1 MSHGT
6 HRRYDMACILGY
18 RQASR
23 RHLQDLQLSK
33 GREYDVTKMMIGSC
47 RLDLS
52 RGVAADAS
60 RFSSAERDRA
70 LERIC

>member
-1 MSHGT
+1 MG
-6 HRRYDMACILGY
+6 
-18 RQASR
+18 
-23 RHLQDLQLSK
+23 DLQLSK